1 MSGEVIEKLL
11 FASSKI
17 CHLGDYINSI
27 SFSHDG
33 QRIATASVS
42 GVVGVHSRDGE
53 GEQFQAHQA
62 DVTRVAFSPKTF
74 EFATGGIDGALRV
87 WSTPMQL
94 ANEIVGKGWCNDL
107 AWRPTGGEVAGA
119 VGKNVLR
126 LLSNGLNA
134 MKHEELTA
142 VAECVSWSSDGRKL
156 FVGAYG
162 GVWMFQGDA
171 RAIKKFPWKG
181 APLTV
186 RISPDDKWIAT
197 GNQDA
202 SLHCWKIVNGSDLQM
217 TGFET
222 KVQHIAWRRSSDHLA
237 NASFDTISIWDF
249 SGRGPKG
256 STPIDLSGH
265 AGRIIGLGY
274 LPTRPNILVSAAT
287 DGALCVWNPKSK
299 GRSLISR
306 FESGL
311 SLSALAISPS
321 DEVIALG
328 SDDGEVVLVSIDGLV
343 S

>member
-1 MSGEVIEKLL
+1 
-11 FASSKI
+11 
-17 CHLGDYINSI
+17 
-27 SFSHDG
+27 
-33 QRIATASVS
+33 
-42 GVVGVHSRDGE
+42 
-53 GEQFQAHQA
+53 
-62 DVTRVAFSPKTF
+62 
-74 EFATGGIDGALRV
+74 
-87 WSTPMQL
+87 
-94 ANEIVGKGWCNDL
+94 
-107 AWRPTGGEVAGA
+107 
-119 VGKNVLR
+119 
-126 LLSNGLNA
+126 
-134 MKHEELTA
+134 
-142 VAECVSWSSDGRKL
+142 
-156 FVGAYG
+156 
-162 GVWMFQGDA
+162 MFQGDA

-256 STPIDLSGH
+256 STPIELSGH

-287 DGALCVWNPKSK
+287 DGAVCVWKPRAN

>member
-1 MSGEVIEKLL
+1 MSSEVINELQFSTQPL
-11 FASSKI
+11 
-17 CHLGDYINSI
+17 CRMDDYVTSI
-27 SFSHDG
+27 DFSFDG
-33 QRIATASVS
+33 RFVGAASVS
-42 GVVGVHSRDGE
+42 GEASVHGLDGN
-53 GEQFQAHQA
+53 GFVFAAHTG
-62 DVTRVAFSPKTF
+62 DTTRIRFSPTAH
-74 EFATGGIDGALRV
+74 ELATGGIDGAVRIWNHSGVLIAEEVR
-87 WSTPMQL
+87 
-94 ANEIVGKGWCNDL
+94 KGWCNDL
-107 AWRPTGGEVAGA
+107 AWRPTGGEVAGV
-119 VGKNVLR
+119 VGRSVVR
-126 LLSNGLNA
+126 VLSNGLNG
-134 MKHEELTA
+134 MKHQELDATG
-142 VAECVSWSSDGRKL
+142 ECVGWNSDGRRL

-274 LPTRPNILVSAAT
+274 LPTRPNVLVSAAT
-287 DGALCVWNPKSK
+287 DGAVCVWNPKSK

-311 SLSALAISPS
+311 SLSALALSPS